1 MSSRCRRGDHRC
13 RRAGV
18 RCRGRC
24 GGGRRHCR
32 CRRRHGNVA
41 VEGLCQGVEEAVLS
55 AAESVEVVGV
65 DGPDDDAA
73 EALGEDVAGLDL
85 ETFFIVVAEPLV
97 SSVPVRTDN
106 LLILGR
112 KNRNSSV
119 S

>member
-1 MSSRCRRGDHRC
+1 M
-13 RRAGV
+13 
-18 RCRGRC
+18 
-24 GGGRRHCR
+24 
-32 CRRRHGNVA
+32 
-41 VEGLCQGVEEAVLS
+41 
-55 AAESVEVVGV
+55 EVVGV

-97 SSVPVRTDN
+97 SSVAVRTDN

-119 S
+119 SSWARHFHFCYIVEEKNPHCA